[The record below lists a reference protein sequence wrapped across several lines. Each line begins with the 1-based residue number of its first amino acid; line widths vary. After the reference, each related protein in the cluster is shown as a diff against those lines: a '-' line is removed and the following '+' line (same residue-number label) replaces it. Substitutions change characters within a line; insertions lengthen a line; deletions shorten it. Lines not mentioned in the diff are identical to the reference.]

1 MTNDMFVT
9 LDAKGTQLRRLIVK
23 SSAKGFEIQELLI
36 YETDFNQKIINF
48 VGEVGRLYV
57 MVDER
62 IEITIKVLSFD
73 KKMTK
78 PKISHCVTEDFDIT
92 SDYEFV

>member
-1 MTNDMFVT
+1 
-9 LDAKGTQLRRLIVK
+9 
-23 SSAKGFEIQELLI
+23 
-36 YETDFNQKIINF
+36 
-48 VGEVGRLYV
+48 